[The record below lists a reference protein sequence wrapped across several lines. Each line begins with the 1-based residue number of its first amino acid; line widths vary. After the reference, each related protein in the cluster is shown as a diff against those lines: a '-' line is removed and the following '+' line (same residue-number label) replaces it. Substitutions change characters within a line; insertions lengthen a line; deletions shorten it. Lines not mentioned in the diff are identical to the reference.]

1 MKWAI
6 GIDLGGSHVT
16 AAAVDERGKIKSR
29 HKRELNSLDVKIVV
43 NEIARAVEKALDGVR
58 GKKVVGIGIGAPGN
72 IDDKTGV
79 VRFSPNFGWTDV
91 PLRSKLEKKLGRSVR
106 ILNDARC
113 ATLGEYLHGTGKGTK
128 EFALIT
134 IGTGLGGGF
143 VCGGKLVLGYAM
155 GAGEVGHHTIRPDTG
170 FVCNCGKIGC
180 FEAQASGMALLRHA
194 MAVAPSF
201 PYSALFMTPKE
212 QWGSKM
218 ITRAAS
224 AGDEH
229 GLAAWNRF
237 LVDLSIGVS
246 NIVAFT
252 NPEVIAL
259 GGGVGQT
266 DDALLAIPLT
276 KMVDERTTMVPKGQT
291 TIVRAKLGNDAGVV
305 GSAMLAMHG
314 LP

>member
-6 GIDLGGSHVT
+6 GIDLGGSHVA
-16 AAAVDERGKIKSR
+16 AAAVNERGKIKSR
-29 HKRELNSLDVKIVV
+29 HKRELASHDVKYVV
-43 NEIARAVEKALDGVR
+43 SEIAKVVEKAIEGL
-58 GKKVVGIGIGAPGN
+58 GKRIVGIGIGSPGN

-79 VRFSPNFGWTDV
+79 VRFSPNFGWSDV

-113 ATLGEYLHGTGKGTK
+113 ATIGEYLHGTGRGTK
-128 EFALIT
+128 DFALIT

-143 VCGGKLVLGYAM
+143 VCGGKLILGNLM
-155 GAGEVGHHTIRPDTG
+155 GAGEVGHHTIRPETG

-180 FEAQASGMALLRHA
+180 FEAQASGQGLLRHA

-201 PYSALFMTPKE
+201 PYSVLFMTPKE

-218 ITRAAS
+218 VSRAAA

-276 KMVDERTTMVPKGQT
+276 KMVDELTTMVPRGQT

-305 GSAMLAMHG
+305 GSAMMAMHG